1 MFKWDVPAYRL
12 RRDVPLLSGGLLVLY
27 WLYWVI
33 PATPQALGNQLFL
46 VATTILIIVRDL
58 HIRKIAQRSFK
69 DRVDSKKATVEQQRV
84 ASADQAS
91 EPRAVGSR
99 ARIYAAG
106 PLGFTPYGNE
116 YHEHDVLGRLESAGF
131 EPADPWDTPADAK
144 AVYAMGDAADLYDL
158 KLANQQV
165 GQNNIALIQSSAGV
179 LAILDGTDVDSGTAS
194 EIGYAAALGKRV
206 VGLRLD
212 TRVTGDN
219 RAAQVNLQV
228 EAFIKQNGGKVVRTL
243 EDAIAALQ
251 ELFPAN

>member
-1 MFKWDVPAYRL
+1 
-12 RRDVPLLSGGLLVLY
+12 
-27 WLYWVI
+27 
-33 PATPQALGNQLFL
+33 
-46 VATTILIIVRDL
+46 
-58 HIRKIAQRSFK
+58 
-69 DRVDSKKATVEQQRV
+69 
-84 ASADQAS
+84 
-91 EPRAVGSR
+91 
-99 ARIYAAG
+99 
-106 PLGFTPYGNE
+106 
-116 YHEHDVLGRLESAGF
+116 
-131 EPADPWDTPADAK
+131 
-144 AVYAMGDAADLYDL
+144 MGDAADLYDL

-219 RAAQVNLQV
+219 LAAQVNLQV